1 MFQTEWT
8 AYLKTCGWE
17 KPWYF
22 SGNGGYFLWR
32 ELECRVCMSLK
43 EKCEWMGRSEKK
55 KKAGYGNQLIM
66 SPCRSQVTQ
75 GFISHIRRWIF
86 FPRKWRSFKGLRQ
99 VTDMTKFLFWNAHS
113 DCRSASLEGG
123 RPVSKYLKW
132 EGTMVRTY
140 PGCFVP
146 QYVHLEFIHLCQNLW
161 DIEIYLPAHWL
172 HGSPQ

>member
-1 MFQTEWT
+1 MNSIFEDLWVRETMVLFRKWRILFMEGARMQSVHEFEGEMWVN
-8 AYLKTCGWE
+8 GWE
-17 KPWYF
+17 WEEEESWIWKSINHESLQEPGHTGFYKPY
-22 SGNGGYFLWR
+22 
-32 ELECRVCMSLK
+32 K
-43 EKCEWMGRSEKK
+43 EMD
-55 KKAGYGNQLIM
+55 
-66 SPCRSQVTQ
+66 
-75 GFISHIRRWIF
+75 F

-123 RPVSKYLKW
+123 RPVSKHLKW